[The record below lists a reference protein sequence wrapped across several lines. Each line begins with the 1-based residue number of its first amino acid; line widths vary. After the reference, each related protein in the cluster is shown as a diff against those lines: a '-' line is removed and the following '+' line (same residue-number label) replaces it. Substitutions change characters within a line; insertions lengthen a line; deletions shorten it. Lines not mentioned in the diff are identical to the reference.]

1 MISGR
6 KLLGEGGAFCGDG
19 VRVGEEQ
26 AQPGS
31 QWAGQQWGPR
41 PGRSELWGLG
51 WRMHS
56 VEPSLPTEL
65 FWGN

>member
-26 AQPGS
+26 AQPGRAVGT
-31 QWAGQQWGPR
+31 QAR
-41 PGRSELWGLG
+41 T
-51 WRMHS
+51 
-56 VEPSLPTEL
+56 V
-65 FWGN
+65 